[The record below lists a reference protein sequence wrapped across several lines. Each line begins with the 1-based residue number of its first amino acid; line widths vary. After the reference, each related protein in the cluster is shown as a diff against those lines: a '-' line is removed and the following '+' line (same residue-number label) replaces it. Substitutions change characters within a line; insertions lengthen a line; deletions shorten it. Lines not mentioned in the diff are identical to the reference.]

1 MAGGWK
7 VDGRRKKKIQRR
19 RLRKKDENMRPGP
32 WEVGGNFF
40 FGGYTE
46 CHWCTFSVLPGCDD
60 MIWAEL

>member
-32 WEVGGNFF
+32 WEVGGNYYFL
-40 FGGYTE
+40 GVTL
-46 CHWCTFSVLPGCDD
+46 SVTGVHSACCQGV
-60 MIWAEL
+60 MT